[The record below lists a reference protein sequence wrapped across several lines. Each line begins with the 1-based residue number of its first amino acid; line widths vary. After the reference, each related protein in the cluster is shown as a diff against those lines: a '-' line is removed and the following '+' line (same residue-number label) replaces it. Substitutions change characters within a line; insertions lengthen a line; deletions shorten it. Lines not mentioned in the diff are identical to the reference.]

1 MGALAASDTVFALLL
16 AYASWLIPCGAIQA
30 MALIPSVLSPAV
42 GEATDSL
49 TDQGNVGLSTQ
60 GAGYV
65 SGADFHR
72 RDDSAASCGCWQG

>member
-1 MGALAASDTVFALLL
+1 M
-16 AYASWLIPCGAIQA
+16 
-30 MALIPSVLSPAV
+30 LSPAV

-65 SGADFHR
+65 FAPSSPRTFIRRHGKDGEPWPLTHLRAVKPPLLSRGGQPSAFILSSGT
-72 RDDSAASCGCWQG
+72 

>member
-1 MGALAASDTVFALLL
+1 M
-16 AYASWLIPCGAIQA
+16 
-30 MALIPSVLSPAV
+30 LSPAV

-65 SGADFHR
+65 LAPSSLRAFIR
-72 RDDSAASCGCWQG
+72 RHGKDGEP